1 MENMEGGLDY
11 LKSVVIDDKL
21 GLCDQLETQMQYVID
36 TYQCEWKTT
45 IEDESKLKRFRHFVN
60 SDQRDENVIFVEE
73 RGQIRPANEGER
85 KHFKLTKVA

>member
-21 GLCDQLETQMQYVID
+21 ALCDQMQYIID

-45 IEDESKLKRFRHFVN
+45 IEDESKLKRFRHFIN

-85 KHFKLTKVA
+85 KHFKLTEVA